1 MKQTSFYTL
10 QTEKERLEIEKSAA
24 E

>member
-1 MKQTSFYTL
+1 MKQTSFYIL